1 MTKLKFKN
9 EIFKSSNKSSFY
21 NFFHKIYIK
30 IFFEKK
36 QQYGCRSYKKKKKN
50 WLSIAKMLQ
59 NAKKRFISIIR
70 NYFTLEN
77 LTSLYRK
84 VKEKLFFCTYV

>member
-50 WLSIAKMLQ
+50 HWLSIAK
-59 NAKKRFISIIR
+59 NVTKCKKMR
-70 NYFTLEN
+70 Y
-77 LTSLYRK
+77 
-84 VKEKLFFCTYV
+84 

>member
-21 NFFHKIYIK
+21 NFFHEIYIK

-36 QQYGCRSYKKKKKN
+36 QQYGCRSYKKKKNTGWVSQKCYKMQKN
-50 WLSIAKMLQ
+50 ALLAL
-59 NAKKRFISIIR
+59 
-70 NYFTLEN
+70 
-77 LTSLYRK
+77 
-84 VKEKLFFCTYV
+84 

>member
-1 MTKLKFKN
+1 MVVEVT
-9 EIFKSSNKSSFY
+9 
-21 NFFHKIYIK
+21 
-30 IFFEKK
+30 
-36 QQYGCRSYKKKKKN
+36 KKKKKH

-70 NYFTLEN
+70 NYFALEN

>member
-36 QQYGCRSYKKKKKN
+36 QQYGCLSYKKKKK
-50 WLSIAKMLQ
+50 
-59 NAKKRFISIIR
+59 
-70 NYFTLEN
+70 TLVE
-77 LTSLYRK
+77 YRK
-84 VKEKLFFCTYV
+84 NVTKCKKTLY

>member
-36 QQYGCRSYKKKKKN
+36 QQYGCRSYKKKKKKH
-50 WLSIAKMLQ
+50 WLSIAKNVTKCKKML
-59 NAKKRFISIIR
+59 
-70 NYFTLEN
+70 Y
-77 LTSLYRK
+77 
-84 VKEKLFFCTYV
+84 

>member
-1 MTKLKFKN
+1 MVVEVT
-9 EIFKSSNKSSFY
+9 
-21 NFFHKIYIK
+21 
-30 IFFEKK
+30 
-36 QQYGCRSYKKKKKN
+36 KKKKH

-84 VKEKLFFCTYV
+84 VKETFLLHLCLKSSLSANKKCDKKLNKFLIFRLCKFPPEI

>member
-1 MTKLKFKN
+1 MVVEVTK
-9 EIFKSSNKSSFY
+9 
-21 NFFHKIYIK
+21 
-30 IFFEKK
+30 
-36 QQYGCRSYKKKKKN
+36 KKKKKN
-50 WLSIAKMLQ
+50 IKKKKKKKVKKKKKKKKKHWLSIAKMLQ

>member
-21 NFFHKIYIK
+21 NFFHEIYIK

-50 WLSIAKMLQ
+50 
-59 NAKKRFISIIR
+59 
-70 NYFTLEN
+70 TG
-77 LTSLYRK
+77 
-84 VKEKLFFCTYV
+84 